1 MEAFTRT
8 FNKTFR
14 TTTTTK
20 TKTSTRCPAVLCD
33 LKLAKLKLIF
43 EYFALQLNNKLGT
56 AISCAQATELRVG
69 HQLALDSGMSKIY
82 IVHICKK
89 LTLSLSISAG

>member
-20 TKTSTRCPAVLCD
+20 TSTRCPAIVFDLKFSD
-33 LKLAKLKLIF
+33 LKLIIIN
-43 EYFALQLNNKLGT
+43 YFSLQLNDKLGT

-69 HQLALDSGMSKIY
+69 HQLPLDSGMSKI
-82 IVHICKK
+82 
-89 LTLSLSISAG
+89 